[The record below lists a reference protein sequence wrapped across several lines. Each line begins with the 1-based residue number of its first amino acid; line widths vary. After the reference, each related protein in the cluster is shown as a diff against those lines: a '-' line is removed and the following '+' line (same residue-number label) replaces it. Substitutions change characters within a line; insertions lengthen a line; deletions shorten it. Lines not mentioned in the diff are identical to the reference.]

1 MGVPEELRKV
11 KRPPNTI
18 CKMIGDKCAVIER
31 IGCKR
36 VNGKN
41 IPING
46 KVVGH
51 IIGGVYVEKESEGL
65 SVTLKNYGD
74 YAFAN
79 LVGRSVLDELKVVYD
94 EKTAKRIYAMALLR
108 AVNPKLTDY
117 QIADEYEESF
127 LSIDM
132 PGLKLGRTAVS
143 TLIES
148 LGKDYAKIL
157 LFMNNRVEKIDED
170 NLIAVDGILSVN
182 NSRINS
188 LSDFSF
194 KSKVKST
201 KQISQI
207 VAFNVTTKEIL
218 CSIPYP
224 GNTVDIVSFPDFI
237 EKTGIKNGIVITDK
251 AGAKIGA
258 KNKEDNSNIGYIHP
272 LKRNCKIAT
281 KLKLY
286 DMDDRLER
294 RDEAI
299 QCRKSSE
306 DGKYYYAFRDVRRAA
321 KEKSDSMKSSSFS
334 AENLKAKEP
343 KFGTVIYVSDQDLT
357 CKEAYDMYSTRWEIE
372 LVNKFYNNTC
382 ILTVREHS
390 DFSLYGTEFINQLAM
405 IIGNKMKNRFE
416 SLDLFTNYT
425 YGELMKILKRH
436 KKCQD
441 PKKPGAWLFAEQ
453 SEKGKKVIK
462 TLGI

>member
-1 MGVPEELRKV
+1 MAVPKEYLKV
-11 KRPPNTI
+11 PRPKNTI

-46 KVVGH
+46 KVIGH
-51 IIGGVYVEKESEGL
+51 IIDGVYVEKKTKSLE
-65 SVTLKNYGD
+65 VTLKNYGD

-79 LVGRSVLDELKVVYD
+79 LVGSSLLDELREVYD
-94 EKTAKRIYAMALLR
+94 DQISKRIYAISLLR
-108 AVNPKLTDY
+108 AVNPRLTDC
-117 QIADEYEESF
+117 QIDDEYEESF
-127 LSIDM
+127 ISNDM

-157 LFMNNRVEKIDED
+157 RFMNNRVEKIDED
-170 NLIAVDGILSVN
+170 NRIAIDGMLSIN
-182 NSRINS
+182 NSKVNS
-188 LSDFSF
+188 LCDFSF

-207 VAFNVTTKEIL
+207 IAFNVTTKEII
-218 CSIPYP
+218 CSLPYP

-237 EKTGIKNGIVITDK
+237 EKTGIKKGVVITDK
-251 AGAKIGA
+251 AGARI
-258 KNKEDNSNIGYIHP
+258 DTINSVGYIHP
-272 LKRNCKIAT
+272 LKRNSKIST

-286 DMDDRLER
+286 DMDEKLDRK
-294 RDEAI
+294 DEAI
-299 QCRKSSE
+299 QCKKAYDDERF
-306 DGKYYYAFRDVRRAA
+306 YYAFRDIKRAA
-321 KEKSDSMKSSSFS
+321 KEKSDFMKSSIFTI
-334 AENLKAKEP
+334 EKLKSKED
-343 KFGTVIYVSDQDLT
+343 KFGTVVYVSDQDLT
-357 CKEAYDMYSTRWEIE
+357 CKEAYEMYSTRWEIE
-372 LVNKFYNNTC
+372 LVNKFYNSTC

-405 IIGNKMKNRFE
+405 IIGNRMKNRFAE
-416 SLDLFTNYT
+416 LNLFEDYT

-436 KKCQD
+436 KKCQS
-441 PKKPGAWLFAEQ
+441 PTNSTIWHYAKQ
-453 SEKGKKVIK
+453 SEKGEKVIK
-462 TLGI
+462 KLGI